1 MIIWGRSVGFLNCK
15 LLIYI
20 TNSLIYRNLFGL
32 FGRGS
37 GRGSVYW
44 RGYEYLRYDGPMSP
58 CASRW
63 YYHGLAMGKSSGISV
78 LSISKMFSVWF
89 GSSSPRKNQNTLQ
102 RDLRLMNYDPMKY
115 MSKAKFWEYENMA
128 NFEALNFL

>member
-1 MIIWGRSVGFLNCK
+1 MIIWGRSVEF
-15 LLIYI
+15 IVSYWY

-89 GSSSPRKNQNTLQ
+89 GSSLPHKNQNTLQ
-102 RDLRLMNYDPMKY
+102 RFMLDELWLNEINHQ
-115 MSKAKFWEYENMA
+115 AKHFKIIFFLLTEYPGQCWT
-128 NFEALNFL
+128 